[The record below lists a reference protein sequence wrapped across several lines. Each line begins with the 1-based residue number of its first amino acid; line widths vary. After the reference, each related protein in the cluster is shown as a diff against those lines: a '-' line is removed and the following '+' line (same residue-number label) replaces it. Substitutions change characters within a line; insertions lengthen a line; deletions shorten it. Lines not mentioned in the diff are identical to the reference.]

1 MPPSQSTLEHSRI
14 ATLLAATAAV
24 WVLGAVLLESHL
36 TRPEQRVGYWNSV
49 GHTLPVP
56 LVLAAVL
63 GNVLVRRPR
72 RS

>member
-1 MPPSQSTLEHSRI
+1 MPEAPVHHSKI
-14 ATLLAATAAV
+14 ATLLAATAAA
-24 WVLGAVLLESHL
+24 WVLGAILLEHSL
-36 TRPEQRVGYWNSV
+36 ATPAQRVGYWDRV

-63 GNVLVRRPR
+63 GNVLVRRPK